1 MQERTGRIG
10 QIRVYTGKFFR
21 IFVNERDWKVIIFAV
36 VISLLL
42 SLVMGDKMFVEKE
55 FTRTGMFAIVS
66 AMVWIGIFNSI
77 QTVCRERAIIKREH
91 RTGLHITSYVAAHM
105 IYQAVICAAQAVVMI
120 IIYRIFMQFPEKG
133 LVTGNFYADVFICF
147 FLILYASDMMGLAV
161 SSVVK
166 STTAAMTVMPFLLI
180 IQLILSGSIF
190 PLSGPAK
197 SLSNLTISKWGQR
210 VLCIEANLNEIPS
223 TTLEQELEQ
232 LKIFGGLDTVVDL
245 IPEETV
251 SDMSSKMTYRKIYDY
266 KAELVTKRWLYLL
279 GFVALFAA
287 VSVLSLEL
295 VDYDKR

>member
-223 TTLEQELEQ
+223 TTLEQDLEQ